1 MRRTDHLDFAVS
13 IQGKEKTWL
22 IFASEKVKDFFLF
35 QHVVRVADVA
45 CLPCYGVWTS
55 VVFAAFKCGRFWRT
69 LARSMWQFCPLMFA
83 TFSRSNLAVN
93 FYFVRLQVFSSMNP
107 SHCSHV
113 VQLTTENFDNVLGK
127 EICFI
132 LHLIKNS
139 YLLYMLA
146 AFNCKLLP
154 TES

>member
-55 VVFAAFKCGRFWRT
+55 VVFCCFQ
-69 LARSMWQFCPLMFA
+69 MWQILAKACPVDVAVLSVDVCNIFA
-83 TFSRSNLAVN
+83 
-93 FYFVRLQVFSSMNP
+93 
-107 SHCSHV
+107 
-113 VQLTTENFDNVLGK
+113 K
-127 EICFI
+127 
-132 LHLIKNS
+132 
-139 YLLYMLA
+139 
-146 AFNCKLLP
+146 
-154 TES
+154 